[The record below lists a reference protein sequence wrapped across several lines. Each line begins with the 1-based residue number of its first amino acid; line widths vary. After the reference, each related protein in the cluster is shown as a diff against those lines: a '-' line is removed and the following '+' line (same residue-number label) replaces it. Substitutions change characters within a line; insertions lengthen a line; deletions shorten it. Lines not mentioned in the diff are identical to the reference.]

1 MLTLSECKKSFEKGD
16 YDKLTNENLLL
27 IINQITPLH
36 ETLKKDM
43 LEILDVEEYLVA
55 KYTEAM
61 VVLNK
66 RL

>member
-1 MLTLSECKKSFEKGD
+1 MITLADCKKSFDKGD

-27 IINQITPLH
+27 VINQITPLH
-36 ETLKKDM
+36 DVLKKDM

-61 VVLNK
+61 GVLNK